1 MKHLPDPSLQELMP
15 FFQPDWML
23 CQSLPLSKPPVL
35 GRHSCEPPELGLQL
49 CVCHQLRL
57 SLPLSPLS
65 ALPTSSLQQLSSEH
79 CPALGAAVLLLSE
92 LSWARQIHP
101 GACKQCQR
109 AGTCFGQSREFAVRG
124 CSGNVTVQDPKGLP
138 PPPPHC
144 QGHQGVCNASSTWV
158 KTLTESSIHP
168 SIRPSLPQIFQAHRE
183 HPSHEA
189 AAPCLCLA
197 SLRAAKHHLALLICT
212 FNPKI
217 HQISPKRCC
226 RYTAQQVM
234 DV

>member
-1 MKHLPDPSLQELMP
+1 MS
-15 FFQPDWML
+15 
-23 CQSLPLSKPPVL
+23 PLSW
-35 GRHSCEPPELGLQL
+35 GCSS
-49 CVCHQLRL
+49 VCATSSGSL
-57 SLPLSPLS
+57 SPYPPLS

-79 CPALGAAVLLLSE
+79 CPALGAAALLLSE

-109 AGTCFGQSREFAVRG
+109 AATCFGQSREFAVRG

-168 SIRPSLPQIFQAHRE
+168 SIRPSLRSSRLTENIPAMRQQHHACVWPPSGLQSITWHYLSVLSTQKSTKFLLKGAAGTQLSRSWMYELLAILCFQLLSTLQHLI
-183 HPSHEA
+183 PN
-189 AAPCLCLA
+189 
-197 SLRAAKHHLALLICT
+197 SLLQ
-212 FNPKI
+212 P
-217 HQISPKRCC
+217 
-226 RYTAQQVM
+226 AQKVLSSSSL
-234 DV
+234 DF